1 MLSDRQVRSCACTLV
16 RWRAPAQVF
25 RAYISSHDAGNWLQV
40 VILPCVSVRT
50 SLVIAFTALNLTIGG
65 LVAWLKLPIYLDS
78 MGIVLASLLL
88 GWRAGVVCAVLTCAF
103 GFFLVNPYL
112 PFFTGTAIV
121 IALVVDQLR
130 RRNMYRTTVLTFVSA
145 LILACAAA
153 LTSAPVAAFV
163 FGGVT
168 TSGSDLLTAFFRTT
182 GRNLLDSV
190 MLSQFTSEPVDKTI
204 VTFVAISVV
213 RALPRSFL
221 AQHQLRAYRD

>member
-1 MLSDRQVRSCACTLV
+1 
-16 RWRAPAQVF
+16 
-25 RAYISSHDAGNWLQV
+25 
-40 VILPCVSVRT
+40 VSVRT

-88 GWRAGVVCAVLTCAF
+88 GWREGVVCAVLTCLI
-103 GFFLVNPYL
+103 GFFVVNPYL
-112 PFFTGTAIV
+112 PFFTGTAVI

-130 RRNMYRTTVLTFVSA
+130 RRNMYRSAVLTFVSA
-145 LILACAAA
+145 LILASAAA
-153 LTSAPVAAFV
+153 LASAPVAAFV
-163 FGGVT
+163 FSGVT
-168 TSGSDLLTAFFRTT
+168 TSGSDLLTAFFRAT

-204 VTFVAISVV
+204 VTFVAISVI

-221 AQHQLRAYRD
+221 AQHGLRAYRD

>member
-1 MLSDRQVRSCACTLV
+1 M
-16 RWRAPAQVF
+16 
-25 RAYISSHDAGNWLQV
+25 
-40 VILPCVSVRT
+40 SVRT

-65 LVAWLKLPIYLDS
+65 LVAWLRLPIFLDS
-78 MGIVLASLLL
+78 TGIVLASLLL
-88 GWRAGVVCAVLTCAF
+88 GWRAGVSCAVLTCLL
-103 GFFLVNPYL
+103 GFFIVNPYL

-130 RRNMYRTTVLTFVSA
+130 RRNMYRSPMLTLVSA

-168 TSGSDLLTAFFRTT
+168 TSGSDLITAFFRAT
-182 GRNLLDSV
+182 GQSLLDSV

-204 VTFVAISVV
+204 VTMVAISVV

-221 AQHQLRAYRD
+221 IQHNLRAHAD

>member
-1 MLSDRQVRSCACTLV
+1 M
-16 RWRAPAQVF
+16 
-25 RAYISSHDAGNWLQV
+25 
-40 VILPCVSVRT
+40 SVRT

-78 MGIVLASLLL
+78 TGIVLASLLL
-88 GWRAGVVCAVLTCAF
+88 GWRAGVACAVLTCLI
-103 GFFLVNPYL
+103 GFFVVNPYL

-130 RRNMYRTTVLTFVSA
+130 RRNMYRSAVLTVVSA
-145 LILACAAA
+145 LILAACAA

-168 TSGSDLLTAFFRTT
+168 TSGSDLLTAFFRAT

-190 MLSQFTSEPVDKTI
+190 MLSQFTSEPVDKLI
-204 VTFVAISVV
+204 VTLVSIAVV
-213 RALPRSFL
+213 RALPKSFL
-221 AQHQLRAYRD
+221 KQHGLRAHAD